1 MIDSKWGEEER
12 IEAMPFLRFVDF
24 ELKIKKEEQ
33 AFVVWYFYFIIY
45 II

>member
-33 AFVVWYFYFIIY
+33 AFVV
-45 II
+45 